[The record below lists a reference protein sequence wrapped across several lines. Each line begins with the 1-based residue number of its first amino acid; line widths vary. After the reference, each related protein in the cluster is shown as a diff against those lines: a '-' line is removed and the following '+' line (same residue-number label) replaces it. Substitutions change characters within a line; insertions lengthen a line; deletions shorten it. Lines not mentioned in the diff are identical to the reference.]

1 MAEFNRTAL
10 DMMDELYAPYKESAA
25 QGRQLQR
32 SAAGLELQRRTQVA
46 DTEAKWGHE
55 KAGTMAK
62 WVQDAEVAKQLQADR
77 QSNITL
83 VAEEQQRVEDE
94 AKEATRLRILE
105 EDREDVMNLFN
116 AQYDKDRIL
125 KVGHLDTGI
134 TADQIAKGK
143 SKSLHRF
150 HTLLKEQAGV
160 ARDRMKDRNTLV
172 NEIAGMM
179 RTSDGA
185 KIVDNILDGETLV
198 NLRSDDYTREDLA
211 VILHEIVT
219 VNTVA
224 ENKPILET
232 VKNLKQERDRLYT
245 EKDEKTGESLQDI
258 LMDNNEP
265 AWDSAAIALG
275 RDPTLEGRL
284 ESEGGLDADEA
295 RRVMAFLKEGRGD
308 DFNAINQAMR
318 AAGDEEGQQ
327 VLHDALKAWLE
338 KEKHK
343 KAASIWQRR
352 EGRSFNL
359 DKIERIDATL
369 KQLHTDYKWLSSIPT
384 SYYYD
389 DKHLSEITDTPA
401 GESPPVTD
409 LTLDEAD
416 AAGTESAQTAVNLPA
431 VNRVALEGGIDP
443 RHSVAMEVLGKERA
457 GGLSPDEAI
466 TTAANDLQKEI
477 GVIKKELSDIGA
489 TRVGDEITIS
499 KHETKS
505 LRKVDYPISGYRMAL
520 TPAKRA
526 EAKAI
531 DEYNESLKKGVDAG
545 GNLFTRDKSFDV
557 FTKQSQVAKTKYDRL
572 DELLEQLSALE

>member
-46 DTEAKWGHE
+46 DTEAKW
-55 KAGTMAK
+55 
-62 WVQDAEVAKQLQADR
+62 VQDAEVAKQLQADR

-94 AKEATRLRILE
+94 AKEATRIRILE

-116 AQYDKDRIL
+116 AQHDKDGSL
-125 KVGHLDTGI
+125 KLGFLGTGI

-232 VKNLKQERDRLYT
+232 VKNLKQERDRL
-245 EKDEKTGESLQDI
+245 
-258 LMDNNEP
+258 
-265 AWDSAAIALG
+265 
-275 RDPTLEGRL
+275 
-284 ESEGGLDADEA
+284 
-295 RRVMAFLKEGRGD
+295 
-308 DFNAINQAMR
+308 
-318 AAGDEEGQQ
+318 
-327 VLHDALKAWLE
+327 
-338 KEKHK
+338 
-343 KAASIWQRR
+343 
-352 EGRSFNL
+352 
-359 DKIERIDATL
+359 
-369 KQLHTDYKWLSSIPT
+369 
-384 SYYYD
+384 
-389 DKHLSEITDTPA
+389 
-401 GESPPVTD
+401 
-409 LTLDEAD
+409 
-416 AAGTESAQTAVNLPA
+416 
-431 VNRVALEGGIDP
+431 
-443 RHSVAMEVLGKERA
+443 
-457 GGLSPDEAI
+457 
-466 TTAANDLQKEI
+466 
-477 GVIKKELSDIGA
+477 
-489 TRVGDEITIS
+489 
-499 KHETKS
+499 
-505 LRKVDYPISGYRMAL
+505 
-520 TPAKRA
+520 
-526 EAKAI
+526 
-531 DEYNESLKKGVDAG
+531 
-545 GNLFTRDKSFDV
+545 
-557 FTKQSQVAKTKYDRL
+557 
-572 DELLEQLSALE
+572 